1 MHAVV
6 NNCVTDVQFLTFMQ
20 FNGFVPLAM
29 RSDYLAVLITT
40 LKEFYTVFNQYQWQ
54 YSSMFTKNEF

>member
-1 MHAVV
+1 MHEVV

-20 FNGFVPLAM
+20 FNGFVPLIM

-40 LKEFYTVFNQYQWQ
+40 LKEFYTVFNQY
-54 YSSMFTKNEF
+54 